1 MIRLHDMRRWVR
13 QSIAPM
19 VCLSLLG
26 YFAYHAVQGERGVV
40 AHNRLNQEIVLAEK
54 ALAEAKAKRMAVEK
68 RVMLLRPNGID
79 RDLLDER
86 ARRTLG
92 MAHPDELVIYLD

>member
-13 QSIAPM
+13 QSMAPM
-19 VCLSLLG
+19 VCLTLVA
-26 YFAYHAVQGERGVV
+26 YFAYHAVQGERGIV
-40 AHNRLNQEIVLAEK
+40 AHNRLNQEIALTENV
-54 ALAEAKAKRMAVEK
+54 LAEAKAKRMAIEK
-68 RVMLLRPNGID
+68 QVMLLRPDGID

>member
-13 QSIAPM
+13 QSTAPM
-19 VCLSLLG
+19 VCLTLVA
-26 YFAYHAVQGERGVV
+26 YFAYHAVQGERGIV
-40 AHNRLNQEIVLAEK
+40 AHNRMSQEIALAEN
-54 ALAEAKAKRMAVEK
+54 ALAEAKAKRLAIEK
-68 RVMLLRPNGID
+68 RVMLLRPDGID